1 MRADLALLRVI
12 KYRDSYDKVKGYIPK
27 DDSVSKRTK
36 VIAKD
41 IGKYFEMNT
50 DVEKV
55 DMEGFRSLFFTSW
68 HRTLKED
75 EIKFY
80 NRVLENMTKDET
92 VLSSSN
98 LINMLIELEFAT
110 EIANI
115 TQDFDQGED
124 IDIINYI
131 ASATERAKLLTE
143 RTNELNFADLDD
155 NDLDKDQQDGLEWH
169 LDIMRETYRPCSA
182 GDLYII
188 AARPGKGKTSFLC
201 HMNYG
206 FAKQLPDNK
215 HIYWFN
221 NEGRKQRIIQRQI
234 QSALN
239 MTTTE
244 IIELKNSGKLQEE
257 YIKVMGS
264 KDKVRVFDVH
274 GKSNIDILD
283 MLQLTE
289 EGTVGAIIFDML
301 DAIVYLTRQDLRQ
314 DIMLEK
320 LYQWARE
327 LGVLYDCPVFAT
339 SQISVEGDANLYPTE
354 SMLKDSKT
362 GKQGACDGIL
372 MLGCAN
378 NPLAPLERGLSM
390 PKEKCKRPGQTH
402 MREPVIFDQ
411 DRSRFGIGATG
422 DKVVL

>member
-1 MRADLALLRVI
+1 MRVDIALLRVI
-12 KYRDSYDKVKGYIPK
+12 KYRENFNKVKGYIPK
-27 DDSVSKRTK
+27 DDSISKRTK
-36 VIAKD
+36 VIVND
-41 IGKYFEMNT
+41 LDKYFEMNT
-50 DVEKV
+50 DVDKV
-55 DMEGFRSLFFTSW
+55 DLEGFRSLFFTTW
-68 HRTLKED
+68 HRKLKEE

-80 NRVLENMTKDET
+80 NRVLENMEKDET

-98 LINMLIELEFAT
+98 IVNMLIELEFAT
-110 EIANI
+110 EVANI
-115 TQDFDQGED
+115 VQDFDQGED
-124 IDIINYI
+124 IDVINYI

-143 RTNELNFADLDD
+143 KTNVLDFADLDD
-155 NDLDKDQQDGLEWH
+155 NDLDKDQRDGLEWH
-169 LDIMRETYRPCSA
+169 IPIMQETYRPCSA

-206 FAKQLPDNK
+206 FASQLPDNK

-239 MTTTE
+239 MTTKE
-244 IIELKNSGKLQEE
+244 IVDLKNSGNLEEE
-257 YIKVMGS
+257 YTKVMKA

-274 GKSNIDILD
+274 GKSNMDILD
-283 MLQLTE
+283 MLKLTE
-289 EGTVGAIIFDML
+289 EGSVGAIIFDML
-301 DAIVYLTRQDLRQ
+301 DSINYLTRQELRNDL
-314 DIMLEK
+314 MLEK

-327 LGVLYDCPVFAT
+327 LGVMYDCPVFAT
-339 SQISVEGDANLYPTE
+339 SQISVEGDADLYPTE

-378 NPLAPLERGLSM
+378 NPLAPYERGLSM
-390 PKEKCKRPGQTH
+390 PKEKCKRPGMSN
-402 MREPVIFDQ
+402 MREPLIFDQ
-411 DRSRFGIGATG
+411 DRGRFG
-422 DKVVL
+422 V

>member
-12 KYRDSYDKVKGYIPK
+12 KYRESYDKVKGYIPK
-27 DDSVSKRTK
+27 DESIDKRTK
-36 VIAKD
+36 LIAKD
-41 IGKYFEMNT
+41 VGKYFDMNE
-50 DVEKV
+50 DKSVL
-55 DMEGFRSLFFTSW
+55 DMESFRSLFFTSW
-68 HRTLKED
+68 HRTLKE
-75 EIKFY
+75 EELQFF
-80 NRVLENMTKDET
+80 NRVLDKMATDET
-92 VLSSSN
+92 VLSTSN

-110 EIANI
+110 EVANI

-143 RTNELNFADLDD
+143 RTTTLDYATLDD
-155 NDLDKDQQDGLEWH
+155 NDLDKDAKDGLEWH
-169 LDIMRETYRPCSA
+169 IPIMKEIYRPCSA

-206 FAKQLPDNK
+206 FANQLPEHK

-239 MTTTE
+239 MTTQE
-244 IIELKNSGKLQEE
+244 IVQLKNESKLEEE
-257 YIKVMGS
+257 YINAMGS
-264 KDKVRVFDVH
+264 KDRVRVFDVH

-283 MLQLTE
+283 MLQLTD

-301 DAIVYLTRQDLRQ
+301 DSVNYLIRQDLRQ

-327 LGVLYDCPVFAT
+327 LGVAYDCPVFAT
-339 SQISVEGDANLYPTE
+339 SQISVEGDADLYPTE

-362 GKQGACDGIL
+362 GKQGACDGII

-378 NPLAPLERGLSM
+378 NPLAPYERGLSM
-390 PKEKCKRPGQTH
+390 PKEKCKRPGQHH
-402 MREPVIFDQ
+402 MREPLIFDQ
-411 DRSRFGIGATG
+411 DRSRFGVENG
-422 DKVVL
+422 